1 MTTGTAPRRLLT
13 LALRRAP
20 WSVRV
25 WRDIVFLCLGVPLQL
40 ASFSLVAVPWLLFVE
55 PADDWL
61 YWPLETTQLMLTVVG
76 PLAFLLLSV
85 TALNEAQH
93 RRFRYLLGE
102 SIPRAAHSTIRLSW
116 RGLATSVRSQAA
128 WRQLGY
134 HVLVGPVLGLAGLAV
149 LAGWLY
155 AIALAGAYGW
165 IWALPEQVRQRAAV
179 FTAGGLLLVLVMP
192 WVTALVVGADGY
204 LARRLLGPS
213 RAERLAERVDDL
225 TEGRNGLVAAA
236 DAERRRIE
244 RDLHDGTQ
252 QRLVALAM
260 TLGLARATLTD
271 AGPNAKGVIDKAH
284 REALEAIAELKHV
297 VRGLHPAVLDDR
309 GLDAALSGV
318 AARAPLPVDLAVTVD
333 RRPATAIESVAY
345 FVVAEALNNVAKH
358 ARAERAAVRV
368 DRVADLLRVVVTD
381 DGVGGADQSRGTGI
395 AGLSR
400 RARSVDGTF
409 RISSPVGGPTTI
421 TVELPCAS

>member
-13 LALRRAP
+13 LALGRAP
-20 WSVRV
+20 WSVLV

-40 ASFSLVAVPWLLFVE
+40 VSFSLVAVPWLLFVE

-61 YWPLETTQLMLTVVG
+61 YWPLEITQLMLTVVG

-93 RRFRYLLGE
+93 RRFRYLLGQ
-102 SIPRAAHSTIRLSW
+102 SIPRAGHSTIRLSW
-116 RGLATSVRSQAA
+116 RGVATSFRSQAA

-134 HVLVGPVLGLAGLAV
+134 HVLAGPVLGLAGLAV

-155 AIALAGAYGW
+155 GIALAGAYGW
-165 IWALPEQVRQRAAV
+165 IWALPDQVRSRAAA
-179 FTAGGLLLVLVMP
+179 FTVGGLLLVLAMP

-225 TEGRNGLVAAA
+225 TEGRNGMVAAA

-260 TLGLARATLTD
+260 NLGLARATLTD
-271 AGPNAKGVIDKAH
+271 AGPNAAGVIVKAH
-284 REALEAIAELKHV
+284 QEALEAIAELKHL

-318 AARAPLPVDLAVTVD
+318 AARAPLPVDLEVAVD
-333 RRPATAIESVAY
+333 RRPPTAIESVAY

-368 DRVADLLRVVVTD
+368 DRVTDRLRIVVTD

-409 RISSPVGGPTTI
+409 QITSPVGGPTTI

>member
-13 LALRRAP
+13 LALGRAP

-25 WRDIVFLCLGVPLQL
+25 WRDTVFLCLGVPLHL

-55 PADDWL
+55 PADGWL
-61 YWPLETTQLMLTVVG
+61 YWPLEITQLMLTVVG

-93 RRFRYLLGE
+93 RRFRYLLGR
-102 SIPRAAHSTIRLSW
+102 SIPRAGHSTIRLSW
-116 RGLATSVRSQAA
+116 RGVATSFRSQAA

-134 HVLVGPVLGLAGLAV
+134 HVVLGPLLGLAGLAV
-149 LAGWLY
+149 LVGWVCGF
-155 AIALAGAYGW
+155 AMATAYGW
-165 IWALPEQVRQRAAV
+165 IWALPGQGSRAAV
-179 FTAGGLLLVLVMP
+179 FTASGLLIVLVAP
-192 WVTALVVGADGY
+192 WATALVVAVDGH

-225 TEGRNGLVAAA
+225 TEGRDGMVAAA

-260 TLGLARATLTD
+260 NLGLARATLTD
-271 AGPNAKGVIDKAH
+271 AGPHAEGVIVKAH
-284 REALEAIAELKHV
+284 QEALEAIAELKHL

-318 AARAPLPVDLAVTVD
+318 AARAPLPVDLEVVVD
-333 RRPATAIESVAY
+333 RRPPTAIESVAY

-358 ARAERAAVRV
+358 ACADRAAVRV
-368 DRVADLLRVVVTD
+368 DRVEDRLRIVVTD
-381 DGVGGADQSRGTGI
+381 DGVGGADQDRGTGI

-409 RISSPVGGPTTI
+409 QITSPVGGPTTI
-421 TVELPCAS
+421 TVELPCVS

>member
-13 LALRRAP
+13 LALGRAP

-25 WRDIVFLCLGVPLQL
+25 WRDTGFLCLGIPLQL
-40 ASFSLVAVPWLLFVE
+40 APFSLVAVPWLLFVE
-55 PADDWL
+55 PADGWL

-93 RRFRYLLGE
+93 RRYRYLLGE

-116 RGLATSVRSQAA
+116 RGVATSFRSQAA

-149 LAGWLY
+149 LAAWLCGF
-155 AIALAGAYGW
+155 AMTTAYGW
-165 IWALPEQVRQRAAV
+165 LWALPDQARSRAAV
-179 FTAGGLLLVLVMP
+179 FTVSGLLIVLALP
-192 WVTALVVGADGY
+192 WVTALLVGADGY
-204 LARRLLGPS
+204 LARWLLGPS

-225 TEGRNGLVAAA
+225 TEGRDGMVAAA

-260 TLGLARATLTD
+260 NLGLARATLTD
-271 AGPNAKGVIDKAH
+271 AGPNAEGVIVKAH
-284 REALEAIAELKHV
+284 QEALEAIAELKDL

-318 AARAPLPVDLAVTVD
+318 AARAPLPVDLEVAVD
-333 RRPATAIESVAY
+333 RRPPTAIESVAY

-358 ARAERAAVRV
+358 ARAARAAVRV
-368 DRVADLLRVVVTD
+368 DHVADRLRIVVTD
-381 DGVGGADQSRGTGI
+381 DGVGGADQNRGTGI

-409 RISSPVGGPTTI
+409 QITSPVGGPTTI